1 MQSHI
6 DCIGKIFVHKITLV
20 FVGSPLATPYLKEI
34 TEMQSLRKLIL
45 ILQVE
50 PSEIGIISPYRRQVQ
65 KIRDLMNRKFQNKY
79 RDWKNITVGSTEEFQ
94 GENEPCWEI
103 LIIELNNGFV
113 LRLLDTFYYIFEVKC
128 A

>member
-1 MQSHI
+1 MIVTPYVAKSTGI
-6 DCIGKIFVHKITLV
+6 KFGKIYL
-20 FVGSPLATPYLKEI
+20 SPPSRRRGVRGLRYLKEI

-94 GENEPCWEI
+94 GENM
-103 LIIELNNGFV
+103 FQ
-113 LRLLDTFYYIFEVKC
+113 KM
-128 A
+128 